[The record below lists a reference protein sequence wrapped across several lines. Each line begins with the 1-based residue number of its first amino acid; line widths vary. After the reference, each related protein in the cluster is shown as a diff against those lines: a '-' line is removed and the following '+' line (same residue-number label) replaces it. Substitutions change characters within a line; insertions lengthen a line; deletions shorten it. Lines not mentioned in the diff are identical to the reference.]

1 MDGYEVNCTGSFT
14 LATKKAGG
22 VSGMMRDE
30 KTIRGDAHGSC
41 IEAGCHPLDLDSACR
56 IMVACLRHPVEL
68 HAPVLPASSV
78 PALRYIRQTG
88 STGFSTRM
96 GTVVPTGKWALSNR
110 LQSKYLMRR

>member
-1 MDGYEVNCTGSFT
+1 MEAASRLDV
-14 LATKKAGG
+14 
-22 VSGMMRDE
+22 
-30 KTIRGDAHGSC
+30 IRLTSTQPAK
-41 IEAGCHPLDLDSACR
+41 